1 MTKTATKLRAP
12 TGFAA
17 EIGWWFGGPLLRPIG
32 SVAAAV
38 VVTAGPWI
46 VSVIALV
53 IVSIGMQPV
62 MGGPA
67 IEDLR
72 LTVVYAFCVAPLV
85 AGPVGAVAA
94 RLVVASLEE
103 RGGRL
108 IPEIFCVASVASGL
122 VAQAL
127 AVAISLSLGIE
138 PAGIA
143 IAFVFLSSAAAL
155 LWTSFAVLAALR
167 AYRFL
172 IAAFSVGMIF
182 SVLCI
187 LLTARSEPSVER
199 MIWSFT
205 AGIVFC
211 VAAVSARICAGRSA
225 RNADLGLA
233 ALLLAGEISRN
244 WRICLGI
251 LFAIS
256 GVWVDKWVFWFGSE
270 GARSVAG
277 YLHYSVY
284 DSVMFV
290 AHLSIIPSFA
300 MMLMFQ
306 RGQLDDAIGLFR
318 GTLLERPTYG
328 RVAEAVRGLEQ
339 VIWNRL
345 MMIAFFQATCSMA
358 LLLMAPLVAEVLSFD
373 FAQFVMLRVGVVA
386 IFLQSLIYLSS
397 CVLIICNRI
406 SLFLFTQAL
415 FFAVNVIASTAC
427 LAIVGVSAYGVFFS
441 SLVVAAILLP
451 CAFAALSRYDYLTF
465 VGENEGLYDQGVAG
479 KTGETATGRFGFSA
493 RLANARDQWCQLAS
507 PVDQ

>member
-1 MTKTATKLRAP
+1 MTEKTSILRVP

-17 EIGWWFGGPLLRPIG
+17 EIDWWFAGPLLRPIS
-32 SVAAAV
+32 SVFAAV
-38 VVTAGPWI
+38 VVTAGPWL

-85 AGPVGAVAA
+85 AGPVGAIAA
-94 RLVVASLEE
+94 RLVVGSLEE
-103 RGGRL
+103 RGGKL

-122 VAQAL
+122 IAQVL
-127 AVAISLSLGIE
+127 AVAICLSLGIE

-172 IAAFSVGMIF
+172 ISAFSVGMIF

-187 LLTARSEPSVER
+187 LLTAQSQPSVER

-205 AGIVFC
+205 AGIVLC
-211 VAAVSARICAGRSA
+211 VAAASARICAGRGV
-225 RNADLGLA
+225 RNGDLSLA
-233 ALLLAGEISRN
+233 ALLIAGEISRN

-251 LFAIS
+251 FFAIS

-270 GARSVAG
+270 GARSAAG
-277 YLHYSVY
+277 YLHYGVY

-290 AHLSIIPSFA
+290 AHLSVIPSFA

-306 RGQLDDAIGLFR
+306 RGQLDGAIRLFR
-318 GTLLERPTYG
+318 RTLLERPTYD
-328 RVAEAVRGLEQ
+328 RVAEAVGGLER
-339 VIWNRL
+339 VIWFRL
-345 MMIAFFQATCSMA
+345 MMIAFFQATCSVV
-358 LLLMAPLVAEVLSFD
+358 LLLMAPLVADVLSFD
-373 FAQFVMLRVGVVA
+373 FAQFVMLRFGVVA
-386 IFLQSLIYLSS
+386 VFLQSLIYLSS
-397 CVLIICNRI
+397 CVLIFSNRV
-406 SLFLFTQAL
+406 SFFLLTQAL
-415 FFAVNVIASTAC
+415 FFAVNIIASTAC
-427 LAIVGVSAYGVFFS
+427 LAIVGVSAYGVFFT
-441 SLVVAAILLP
+441 SLIFAAILFP

-465 VGENEGLYDQGVAG
+465 VGENEGLYDKGMAG
-479 KTGETATGRFGFSA
+479 RTRETTTGSSSFSA
-493 RLANARDQWCQLAS
+493 RLANAHDKWCRLAS
-507 PVDQ
+507 PVDP

>member
-1 MTKTATKLRAP
+1 MIETAKRERKPRDL
-12 TGFAA
+12 AA
-17 EIGWWFGGPLLRPIG
+17 EVGWWLGGPLLRPIG
-32 SVAAAV
+32 SVFAAV
-38 VVTAGPWI
+38 VVTAGPWL

-62 MGGPA
+62 MGGA
-67 IEDLR
+67 TIEDLR

-85 AGPVGAVAA
+85 SGPVGAIAA

-103 RGGRL
+103 RAGRL
-108 IPEIFCVASVASGL
+108 IPEIFCVASAVSGL

-127 AVAISLSLGIE
+127 AVAVALSLGIE

-143 IAFVFLSSAAAL
+143 IGFVFLSSAAAL

-172 IAAFSVGMIF
+172 IAAFSFGMIF

-211 VAAVSARICAGRSA
+211 VAAASARICAGRGA
-225 RNADLGLA
+225 RNADLSLA
-233 ALLLAGEISRN
+233 ALLLTGEISRN

-251 LFAIS
+251 FFAIS

-270 GARSVAG
+270 GARSAAG

-306 RGQLDDAIGLFR
+306 RGELDNVIKLFR
-318 GTLLERPTYG
+318 RTLLERPSYG
-328 RVAEAVRGLEQ
+328 RVAKAVRGLEK

-345 MMIAFFQATCSMA
+345 IMIAFVQATSSIA
-358 LLLMAPLVAEVLSFD
+358 LLLITPLVAEVLTFD

-386 IFLQSLIYLSS
+386 VFLQSLIYMSS
-397 CVLIICNRI
+397 FVLVLCNRI

-415 FFAVNVIASTAC
+415 FFSVNIIASTAC

-441 SLVVAAILLP
+441 SLIVSAILFP
-451 CAFAALSRYDYLTF
+451 CAFAAISKYDYLTF
-465 VGENEGLYDQGVAG
+465 VGENEGLYDKGMVG
-479 KTGETATGRFGFSA
+479 KTRETMTGGSGLRV
-493 RLANARDQWCQLAS
+493 RLANARDEWCQLAS
-507 PVDQ
+507 PVDH